1 MEIYLVLM
9 PGSPNCIGKGELG
22 IMATVSLA
30 SWLTHPHLTI
40 MEWSVGAGAMM
51 SGKGSTSSLD

>member
-9 PGSPNCIGKGELG
+9 PGKGELG

-30 SWLTHPHLTI
+30 SWLTV
-40 MEWSVGAGAMM
+40 MEWNAGAGAMM